1 MTQTAVTAANSRAVA
16 VDALLE
22 FESGAEYADELLS
35 RHLTASQ
42 LRGSDRAL
50 AADLFWGVIRWRG
63 RLDGVVTPVFHGDYQ
78 KANPLIR
85 VLLRLGTYQLYVQE
99 RIPDHAAVSQTVEI
113 AVQRLGK
120 SAAGLINAI
129 LRRLA
134 RERERWNILEADTDD
149 IGKLAFFHSHPRWIV
164 KQLVD
169 QFGEAAAEQALER
182 NNTRAP
188 LTIRVNL
195 QRSSL
200 EEITARLKERGI
212 VAEVSPL
219 IPNYL
224 RLHQTPLHLI
234 QPLID
239 RGLVNVQDESAGLV
253 VDLLSPEPG
262 DHVFDACAAPG
273 GKTLAIADRLA
284 GTGTVLAGDIAPDR
298 IELLKEN
305 VARHGLSNVE
315 IREQDARELSG
326 VYFDKV
332 LADVPCSALGL
343 LRRQPDV
350 RWRRRSHHLPAQH
363 RLQLELLT
371 KAAEL
376 VKPGG
381 VLVYSTCSMLPSEN
395 LDIVNQFLHQFPE
408 FHKEDA
414 RGFVPEAVVTEHG
427 DMATFTHVHDTDGA
441 YGARMRRASH

>member
-1 MTQTAVTAANSRAVA
+1 MTHTTTAPVNSRAIS

-22 FESGAEYADELLS
+22 FESGVEYADELLS
-35 RHLTASQ
+35 RHLTSSQ

-85 VLLRLGTYQLYVQE
+85 VLLRLGAYQLYVQE

-169 QFGEAAAEQALER
+169 QFGEEAAEQALER

-188 LTIRVNL
+188 LTVRVNL
-195 QRSSL
+195 QRASIEDVL
-200 EEITARLKERGI
+200 ARMRERGI
-212 VAEVSPL
+212 TAEVSPL
-219 IPNYL
+219 LPHYL

-234 QPLID
+234 QPLLD
-239 RGLVNVQDESAGLV
+239 RGLVNVQDESGGLV
-253 VDLLSPEPG
+253 VELLSPEPG
-262 DHVFDACAAPG
+262 DHILDACAAPG
-273 GKTLAIADRLA
+273 GKTLAIADRMA
-284 GTGTVLAGDIAPDR
+284 GTGRILATDVAIDR
-298 IELLKEN
+298 LELLKEN
-305 VARHGLSNVE
+305 IVRTGLTNVE
-315 IREQDARELSG
+315 FRAQDAREMSG

-332 LADVPCSALGL
+332 LTDVPCSALGL

-363 RLQLELLT
+363 RLQLEILS
-371 KAAEL
+371 KAAET

-381 VLVYSTCSMLPSEN
+381 VLVYSTCSILPSEN
-395 LDIVNQFLHQFPE
+395 HEIVNQFLHQFPE

-414 RGFVPEAVVTEHG
+414 RGFVPEAVVNEHG
-427 DMATFTHVHDTDGA
+427 DMATFSHLHDTDGA
-441 YGARMRRASH
+441 YAARMRRSAH